1 MNESCRL
8 TMTAVLIKKRGNEI
22 AYPNLLLNKNFL
34 SARLQNLE
42 TRNKKMKRGGAGV
55 FVLDIIL
62 TEFYLPAFSV

>member
-8 TMTAVLIKKRGNEI
+8 RMTAVLIKKSGNEI

-34 SARLQNLE
+34 SARWQNLE
-42 TRNKKMKRGGAGV
+42 MRNKKMKGAGV
-55 FVLDIIL
+55 LVLDTIL